1 MSSSRSSQ
9 NRAWLS
15 LPSVCSAVVSVG
27 LALGMSSA
35 AWADGEVTSVTV
47 ASETSTPLQYELN
60 GTTYTWGIGGNQVL
74 QSFDYAG
81 KTFDYLI
88 NADTVRLRRVDL
100 PQASGEPCGV
110 FAENT
115 GNWNEL
121 IPNYPARTDGSG
133 NCDMASMLGGRVMN
147 RGALNVFSNVGPD
160 PKNVERI
167 DYLFQNGLVAPLSA
181 SALAQS
187 GHVVAEKR
195 GNNAIKIAAI
205 TGVDGSGDPSS
216 YGPLVTV
223 NAAGCGAGEVCY
235 GVTQIGHNYSFLQN
249 ASTGEQG
256 YVSYRGGES
265 ENLAMAFVSSERL
278 GLTPGQRYYGFS
290 FFAPDVDAARHDLT
304 DPTTFPRDSADNDIL
319 PGDGADFYGGVSGWF
334 VANDLSDDGSSMLSG
349 AVFVD
354 LDRDG
359 VLDPGE
365 AALDGVTVSLVADTN
380 GNGVY
385 DPGVDQ
391 VLTTTESGADGGFF
405 FAGVP
410 AGRHFVVL
418 DADDTDIPPSLQL
431 PAGTNPIT
439 VDVVGGE
446 QSGLNFAF
454 ALPLGDDTL
463 PRAVSDSVASPQDQP
478 ITIDVLAND
487 IDPVGGGLTLVSV
500 GSAQNGTAAI
510 SGTQVTYTPNF
521 GHIGNDSFVYVIED
535 SVGQQATGT
544 VTVNM
549 LQFSDINDNG
559 IDDYIECG
567 CTDIRLIAGVD
578 GVGVGGMGLGFFSVA
593 AFGLLARLRR
603 LTSLSLLTAAAA
615 VVGLSSAS
623 TSALAEDSPSDR
635 EFDKRWYVGGGLGAT
650 RLEPEPR
657 STSMSISDK
666 RSNSL
671 ELFVGR
677 DITPRYSVEGYIAT
691 LGEAEVDFL
700 GTTVGE
706 VDYTV
711 AGGSLIGYLFNSRGA
726 DAENE
731 FDDEGRFRREGL
743 SLYGRV
749 GLGLMKNDSQLQYK
763 TDNDIH
769 LAGGLGAEY
778 GWRNGFAVRLEAT
791 AYDTDA
797 REVSMRILKRFGES
811 NAYPAAVLAALPA
824 VVATDPAPAPTP
836 RPAPTPAAPP
846 IVSLPNVLF
855 GFDEDVISSEYAS
868 ELQGLVRLLND
879 NPGLRIVI
887 EGHTDFTGPEA
898 YNQVLSERRAKAVVE
913 YLFSRGVGPS
923 QLQIAGFGESRPVAD
938 NSTRAG
944 RALNRRVDVV
954 RQ

>member
-1 MSSSRSSQ
+1 M
-9 NRAWLS
+9 
-15 LPSVCSAVVSVG
+15 
-27 LALGMSSA
+27 
-35 AWADGEVTSVTV
+35 
-47 ASETSTPLQYELN
+47 
-60 GTTYTWGIGGNQVL
+60 
-74 QSFDYAG
+74 
-81 KTFDYLI
+81 
-88 NADTVRLRRVDL
+88 
-100 PQASGEPCGV
+100 
-110 FAENT
+110 
-115 GNWNEL
+115 
-121 IPNYPARTDGSG
+121 
-133 NCDMASMLGGRVMN
+133 
-147 RGALNVFSNVGPD
+147 
-160 PKNVERI
+160 
-167 DYLFQNGLVAPLSA
+167 
-181 SALAQS
+181 
-187 GHVVAEKR
+187 
-195 GNNAIKIAAI
+195 
-205 TGVDGSGDPSS
+205 
-216 YGPLVTV
+216 
-223 NAAGCGAGEVCY
+223 
-235 GVTQIGHNYSFLQN
+235 
-249 ASTGEQG
+249 
-256 YVSYRGGES
+256 SYRGGES

-603 LTSLSLLTAAAA
+603 LTSRPLTASSTSGGTSA
-615 VVGLSSAS
+615 VGSAPRVSSLNRVRLRCPSVTNGVTASSCSSAAIS
-623 TSALAEDSPSDR
+623 HR
-635 EFDKRWYVGGGLGAT
+635 AT
-650 RLEPEPR
+650 RLRDTSQHSARPRLISSVRQWAR
-657 STSMSISDK
+657 STTPSQVAASSATSSTAAVRTPK
-666 RSNSL
+666 TSL
-671 ELFVGR
+671 TMRAASGAKDCRF
-677 DITPRYSVEGYIAT
+677 
-691 LGEAEVDFL
+691 
-700 GTTVGE
+700 
-706 VDYTV
+706 TV
-711 AGGSLIGYLFNSRGA
+711 AS
-726 DAENE
+726 
-731 FDDEGRFRREGL
+731 
-743 SLYGRV
+743 V
-749 GLGLMKNDSQLQYK
+749 
-763 TDNDIH
+763 
-769 LAGGLGAEY
+769 
-778 GWRNGFAVRLEAT
+778 W
-791 AYDTDA
+791 
-797 REVSMRILKRFGES
+797 VS
-811 NAYPAAVLAALPA
+811 
-824 VVATDPAPAPTP
+824 
-836 RPAPTPAAPP
+836 
-846 IVSLPNVLF
+846 
-855 GFDEDVISSEYAS
+855 
-868 ELQGLVRLLND
+868 
-879 NPGLRIVI
+879 
-887 EGHTDFTGPEA
+887 
-898 YNQVLSERRAKAVVE
+898 
-913 YLFSRGVGPS
+913 
-923 QLQIAGFGESRPVAD
+923 
-938 NSTRAG
+938 
-944 RALNRRVDVV
+944 
-954 RQ
+954 